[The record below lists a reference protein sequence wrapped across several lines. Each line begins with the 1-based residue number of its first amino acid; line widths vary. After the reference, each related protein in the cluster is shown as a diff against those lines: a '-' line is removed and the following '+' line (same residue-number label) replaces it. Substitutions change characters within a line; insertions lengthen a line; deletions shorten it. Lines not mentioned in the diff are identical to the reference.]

1 MTRLIDADELVRKEI
16 AFVGGPRSGGKILAM
31 IHSAIR
37 HIVDN
42 APTVIAEPVRH
53 GKWLI
58 EAHKENANFR
68 WNVTAK
74 CSECDYDL
82 GEIWAGF
89 FPCIPDGI
97 AEDVCFNSAKSVDV
111 SNYCPHCGAKMG
123 D

>member
-16 AFVGGPRSGGKILAM
+16 AFVGGPRSGGKTLAM

-53 GKWLI
+53 GKWVDATGALDSV
-58 EAHKENANFR
+58 R
-68 WNVTAK
+68 QYK
-74 CSECDYDL
+74 CSECGKKPIL
-82 GEIWAGF
+82 NEHW
-89 FPCIPDGI
+89 
-97 AEDVCFNSAKSVDV
+97 CFELTKF
-111 SNYCPHCGAKMG
+111 CPHCGAKME

>member
-1 MTRLIDADELVRKEI
+1 MDLIDREALDKTIWSKCEEI
-16 AFVGGPRSGGKILAM
+16 DGLMLSI
-31 IHSAIR
+31 IN
-37 HIVDN
+37 N
-42 APTVIAEPVRH
+42 APTVDAEPVRH
-53 GKWLI
+53 GKWLL

-82 GEIWAGF
+82 GEIWEGF